1 MKTEV
6 IIKITQNLFLFLFP
20 FSSIAPSTIRTNIK
34 LLGRLV
40 NLKKLYMSSYLF
52 LLFLLGTKHLH
63 NPTSNDHFTPK
74 KTNAKE
80 KRKRRNNNK
89 FTMVYQELYSK
100 GVYIIIAEMNFSN
113 CKYLPHFLYGSATYG
128 TSTCLLCYP
137 VE

>member
-63 NPTSNDHFTPK
+63 NPTSNDHFPPK
-74 KTNAKE
+74 KNKCNGKKE
-80 KRKRRNNNK
+80 K
-89 FTMVYQELYSK
+89 EE
-100 GVYIIIAEMNFSN
+100 IIINLQWSIKSCIAR
-113 CKYLPHFLYGSATYG
+113 GST
-128 TSTCLLCYP
+128 
-137 VE
+137 